1 MIQVQTKLRVT
12 DNSGAKELMCIGIP
26 GSSYRRYAQMGDV
39 ITASV
44 KQSIPNASA
53 PVKKGKVVKA
63 VIVRTRNAVT
73 RPDGSV
79 IRFDDNA
86 AVIIDNQNNPIGTRV
101 FGPIGRELREKNF
114 TKIVT
119 LAPEVL

>member
-1 MIQVQTKLRVT
+1 MIQVQTKLRVA

-44 KQSIPNASA
+44 KASIPNAAA

>member
-1 MIQVQTKLRVT
+1 
-12 DNSGAKELMCIGIP
+12 MCIGIP
-26 GSSYRRYAQMGDV
+26 GSSFRRVANVGDI

-44 KQSIPNASA
+44 KQSSPNAAA

-63 VIVRTRNAVT
+63 VIVRTQNAVT

-86 AVIIDNQNNPIGTRV
+86 AVILDNQNNPVGTRV

-114 TKIVT
+114 LKIVS

>member
-1 MIQVQTKLRVT
+1 MIQAQTRLKVA
-12 DNSGAKELMCIGIP
+12 DNSGAKEIMCIGIP
-26 GSSYRRYAQMGDV
+26 GSSFRRYARIGDI

-44 KQSIPNASA
+44 KQSIPNAAA

-63 VIVRTRNAVT
+63 VIVRTCSSVS

-86 AVIIDNQNNPIGTRV
+86 AVVLDNQNNPVGTRV

-114 TKIVT
+114 LKIVS